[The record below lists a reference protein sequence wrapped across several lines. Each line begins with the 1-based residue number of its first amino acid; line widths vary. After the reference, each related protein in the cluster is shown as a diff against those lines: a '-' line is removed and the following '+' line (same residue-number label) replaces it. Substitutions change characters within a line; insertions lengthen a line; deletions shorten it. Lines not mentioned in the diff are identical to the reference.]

1 MRNIVLETS
10 KFVQKIGLN
19 YFVLSVVSISFNIF
33 EGERGFFKVPNV
45 PVIIVSKL
53 ISYLTS

>member
-1 MRNIVLETS
+1 MRNIVLE